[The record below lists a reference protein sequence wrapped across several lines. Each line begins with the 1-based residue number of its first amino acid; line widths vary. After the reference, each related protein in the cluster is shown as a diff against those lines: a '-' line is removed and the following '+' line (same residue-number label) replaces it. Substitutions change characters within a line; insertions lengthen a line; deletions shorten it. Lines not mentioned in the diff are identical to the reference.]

1 MFSVHELLA
10 SKFPREL
17 ETSKSQPISSHS
29 VLPNLGTM
37 KQTENSGAGCD
48 TDVIGVC
55 RSPCVLA
62 RRILKAPKGRHRSH
76 SLCES
81 ESQAGENLFTQL
93 VVVSCCHIASWLVT
107 DTELEALSCFLS
119 HLMGDETSQL
129 CSVPCIPQ
137 DCSPKR
143 KPSSWILG

>member
-55 RSPCVLA
+55 RSPV
-62 RRILKAPKGRHRSH
+62 
-76 SLCES
+76 
-81 ESQAGENLFTQL
+81 
-93 VVVSCCHIASWLVT
+93 SWLEGSSKLLRAGIEVIAFVNPRVRLGRT
-107 DTELEALSCFLS
+107 YSLN
-119 HLMGDETSQL
+119 QL
-129 CSVPCIPQ
+129 
-137 DCSPKR
+137 
-143 KPSSWILG
+143 W